1 MKEFPLWIIL
11 KIEKL
16 VKVVLTLTSEINLVD
31 SGIDLSLKQ
40 MPLMKPEE

>member
-16 VKVVLTLTSEINLVD
+16 VKVVLTITSEINLVD
-31 SGIDLSLKQ
+31 PGIDLSLKQ